1 MRLKLII
8 LFIVFLLLPALI
20 FSKVWFDRTTETIK
34 DNARQ
39 FSEQIVRQLN
49 YQLNDYFKD
58 LERSTLPLIAHP
70 LIRQFMLLHEDDS
83 YERFI
88 ISRDIESELLKP
100 AVFGRPDIFSMTIY
114 SSNGIHVSNQ
124 GASLSN
130 DDVQSY
136 LKNTEYDNFN
146 VMGIR
151 WVNGNPLLTVTR
163 KFKDTTTYRTSGLLV
178 VNIRLNEIWNIVS
191 QIQINSKGSLW
202 IIDSN
207 DRVLYNSK
215 NNMEKLGTE
224 VPSWFKI
231 GQREGST
238 NNYFIH
244 QDNDVSEIVNYN
256 RSDATGWTIIS
267 EFPFAELNKDLIKLR
282 DYTIWTFVVITLV
295 AVIIIG
301 GYTFYITNSLN
312 ILERLM
318 RQTQSGN
325 FHVRAPIKRE
335 RGLNNLFIG
344 FNNMISELK
353 RLVVE
358 VHASQLR
365 EKDLVLQQKESS
377 LRALQ
382 AQINPHF
389 LYNTLEIINSHALL
403 QNIRPISRMATALA
417 DMFRYCMKDTMNV
430 IELEEEL
437 NYILTY
443 LEIQRERFPQLEC
456 QIRCEKQLSDRIL
469 IARLSLQPLIE
480 NCFLRG
486 YEDHMLMPT
495 FIGITGEYQEGDFII
510 TVSDRGKGMLQD
522 IKDKFNY
529 IFTDSGEKGINDDK
543 YNYGVDGHIGLIN
556 VHARIRLLYGYPY
569 GLSIVRSDEKGTDIQ
584 LKVPVNSTTAG
595 DKDQQ

>member
-34 DNARQ
+34 ETTRQ
-39 FSEQIVRQLN
+39 FNEQLVRQLN

-70 LIRQFMLLHEDDS
+70 LIKQFMLLHEDDS
-83 YERFI
+83 YERFLI
-88 ISRDIESELLKP
+88 TRNIESDLLRP

-114 SSNGIHVSNQ
+114 SSNGIQVSNQ

-136 LKNTEYDNFN
+136 MKNTDYDNFN

-151 WVNGNPLLTVTR
+151 WVNGNPILTVTR

-178 VNIRLNEIWNIVS
+178 INIRLNEIWNIVS
-191 QIQINSKGSLW
+191 QIQISSKGSLW
-202 IIDSN
+202 IIDQN
-207 DRVLYNSK
+207 DRVLYNSQ
-215 NNMEKLGTE
+215 NNLAKLGTI
-224 VPSWFKI
+224 VPSWFKM
-231 GQREGST
+231 GQRAGSM

-244 QDNDVSEIVNYN
+244 QENDVSEIVNYN
-256 RSDATGWTIIS
+256 ISDATGWTIIS

-282 DYTIWTFVVITLV
+282 DYSIWTFVLITLV
-295 AVIIIG
+295 AVLIIG
-301 GYTFYITNSLN
+301 GYTIYITNSLN
-312 ILERLM
+312 VLERLM
-318 RQTQSGN
+318 RQTQNGN
-325 FHVRAPIKRE
+325 FHVRAPMKRE
-335 RGLNNLFIG
+335 RELNNLFIG
-344 FNNMISELK
+344 FNNMINELK
-353 RLVVE
+353 RLIVE

-382 AQINPHF
+382 SQINPHF

-403 QNIRPISRMATALA
+403 QEIRPISRMATSLA

-430 IELEEEL
+430 IKLEEEL

-443 LEIQRERFPQLEC
+443 LEIQKERFPQMEC
-456 QIRCEKQLSDRIL
+456 EIRCGKELSNQIL

-480 NCFLRG
+480 NCFLHG

-495 FIGITGEYQEGDFII
+495 FIGITGEYQKSDFII
-510 TVSDRGKGMLQD
+510 TVSDHGKGMPQD
-522 IKDKFNY
+522 IKDKFNN
-529 IFTDSGEKGINDDK
+529 IFTNTDAKGINNDN
-543 YNYGVDGHIGLIN
+543 YNNGVDGHIGLIN
-556 VHARIRLLYGYPY
+556 VHARIRLLFGYPY
-569 GLSIVRSDEKGTDIQ
+569 GLSIVKSDENGTDVQ
-584 LKVPVNSTTAG
+584 LKVPVNSTAVG
-595 DKDQQ
+595 ERI

>member
-1 MRLKLII
+1 MRLKLIM

-20 FSKVWFDRTTETIK
+20 FSKIWFDRTTETIK
-34 DNARQ
+34 ETTRQ
-39 FSEQIVRQLN
+39 FNEQLVRQLN

-70 LIRQFMLLHEDDS
+70 LIKQFMLLHEDDS
-83 YERFI
+83 YERFL
-88 ISRDIESELLKP
+88 ISRNIESDLLRP

-136 LKNTEYDNFN
+136 MKNTDNDNFN

-151 WVNGNPLLTVTR
+151 WVNGNPILTVTR

-178 VNIRLNEIWNIVS
+178 INLRLNEIWNIVS
-191 QIQINSKGSLW
+191 QIQLSSKGSLW
-202 IIDSN
+202 IIDQN
-207 DRVLYNSK
+207 DRVLYNSH
-215 NNMEKLGTE
+215 NNLEKLGTI
-224 VPSWFKI
+224 VPNWFKI
-231 GQREGST
+231 GQRAGST
-238 NNYFIH
+238 NNFFIH
-244 QDNDVSEIVNYN
+244 EENEVSEIVNYN
-256 RSDATGWTIIS
+256 ISDATGWTIIS

-282 DYTIWTFVVITLV
+282 DYSIWTFVVITLV
-295 AVIIIG
+295 AVFIIG
-301 GYTFYITNSLN
+301 GYTIYITNSLN
-312 ILERLM
+312 VLERLM
-318 RQTQSGN
+318 RQAQNGN
-325 FHVRAPIKRE
+325 FHVRAPVKRE
-335 RGLNNLFIG
+335 RGLNNLFVG

-382 AQINPHF
+382 FQINPHF
-389 LYNTLEIINSHALL
+389 LYNTLEMINSHALL
-403 QNIRPISRMATALA
+403 QEIRPISRMATALA

-430 IELEEEL
+430 IEFEEEL
-437 NYILTY
+437 TYILTY
-443 LEIQRERFPQLEC
+443 LEIQKERFPQMEC
-456 QIRCEKQLSDRIL
+456 KIRCEKEISNQIL

-480 NCFLRG
+480 NCFLHG

-510 TVSDRGKGMLQD
+510 TVSDHGKGMPQER
-522 IKDKFNY
+522 KDKFNT
-529 IFTDSGEKGINDDK
+529 IFTHTDAKGINNDN
-543 YNYGVDGHIGLIN
+543 YNNGVDGHIGLIN
-556 VHARIRLLYGYPY
+556 VHARIRLLFGYPY
-569 GLSIVRSDEKGTDIQ
+569 GLSIVKSDENGTDVQ
-584 LKVPVNSTTAG
+584 LKVPASSTAAG
-595 DKDQQ
+595 GRS

>member
-34 DNARQ
+34 ETTRQ
-39 FSEQIVRQLN
+39 FNEQLVRQLN

-70 LIRQFMLLHEDDS
+70 LIKQFMLLHEDDS
-83 YERFI
+83 YERFLI
-88 ISRDIESELLKP
+88 TRNIESDLLRP

-114 SSNGIHVSNQ
+114 SSNGIQVSNQ

-136 LKNTEYDNFN
+136 MKNTDYDNFN

-151 WVNGNPLLTVTR
+151 WVNGNPILTVTR

-178 VNIRLNEIWNIVS
+178 INIRLNEIWNIVS
-191 QIQINSKGSLW
+191 QIQISSKGSLW
-202 IIDSN
+202 IIDQN
-207 DRVLYNSK
+207 DRVLYNSQ
-215 NNMEKLGTE
+215 NNLAKLGTI
-224 VPSWFKI
+224 VPSWFKM
-231 GQREGST
+231 GQRAGSM

-244 QDNDVSEIVNYN
+244 QENDVSEIVNYN
-256 RSDATGWTIIS
+256 ISDATGWTIIS

-282 DYTIWTFVVITLV
+282 DYSIWTFVLITLV
-295 AVIIIG
+295 AVLIIG
-301 GYTFYITNSLN
+301 GYTIYITNSLN
-312 ILERLM
+312 VLERLM
-318 RQTQSGN
+318 RQTQNGN
-325 FHVRAPIKRE
+325 FHVRAPMKRE
-335 RGLNNLFIG
+335 RELNNLFIG
-344 FNNMISELK
+344 FNNMINELK
-353 RLVVE
+353 RLIVE

-382 AQINPHF
+382 SQINPHF

-403 QNIRPISRMATALA
+403 QEIRPISRMATSLA

-430 IELEEEL
+430 IKLEEEL

-443 LEIQRERFPQLEC
+443 LEIQKERFPQMEC
-456 QIRCEKQLSDRIL
+456 EIRCGKELSNQIL

-480 NCFLRG
+480 NCFLHG

-495 FIGITGEYQEGDFII
+495 FIGITGEYQKSDFII
-510 TVSDRGKGMLQD
+510 TVSDHGKGMPQD
-522 IKDKFNY
+522 IKDKFNN
-529 IFTDSGEKGINDDK
+529 IFTNTDAKGISNDN
-543 YNYGVDGHIGLIN
+543 YNNGVDGHIGLIN
-556 VHARIRLLYGYPY
+556 VHARIRLLFGYPY
-569 GLSIVRSDEKGTDIQ
+569 GLSIVKSDENGTDVQ
-584 LKVPVNSTTAG
+584 LKVPVNSTAVG
-595 DKDQQ
+595 ERI

>member
-1 MRLKLII
+1 M

-20 FSKVWFDRTTETIK
+20 FSKIWFDRTTETIK
-34 DNARQ
+34 ETTRQ
-39 FSEQIVRQLN
+39 FNEQLVRQLN

-70 LIRQFMLLHEDDS
+70 LIKQFMLLHEDDS
-83 YERFI
+83 YERFL
-88 ISRDIESELLKP
+88 ISRNIESDLLRP

-114 SSNGIHVSNQ
+114 SSNGIQVSNQ

-136 LKNTEYDNFN
+136 MKNTEYGNFN

-151 WVNGNPLLTVTR
+151 WVNGNPILTVTR
-163 KFKDTTTYRTSGLLV
+163 KFKDTTTYRTPGLLV
-178 VNIRLNEIWNIVS
+178 INIRLNEIWNMVS
-191 QIQINSKGSLW
+191 QIQLSSNGSLW
-202 IIDSN
+202 IIDQN
-207 DRVLYNSK
+207 DRVLYNSE
-215 NNMEKLGTE
+215 NNLEKLGAI
-224 VPSWFKI
+224 VPGWFKT
-231 GQREGST
+231 GQREGSM
-238 NNYFIH
+238 NNYFVH
-244 QDNDVSEIVNYN
+244 QENDVLEIVNYN
-256 RSDATGWTIIS
+256 ISDATGWTIIS
-267 EFPFAELNKDLIKLR
+267 EFPIAELNKDLIKLR
-282 DYTIWTFVVITLV
+282 DYSIWTFVVITLV
-295 AVIIIG
+295 AVFIIG

-312 ILERLM
+312 VLERLM

-365 EKDLVLQQKESS
+365 EKDLILQQKESR

-382 AQINPHF
+382 SQINPHF
-389 LYNTLEIINSHALL
+389 LYNTLEMINSHALL
-403 QNIRPISRMATALA
+403 QEIRPISKMATALA

-443 LEIQRERFPQLEC
+443 LEIQKERFPQLEC
-456 QIRCEKQLSDRIL
+456 KIRFEKELSNQIL

-480 NCFLRG
+480 NCFLHG

-495 FIGITGEYQEGDFII
+495 FIGITGEFQEGHFIV
-510 TVSDRGKGMLQD
+510 TVSDQGKGMPQD
-522 IKDKFNY
+522 IKDKFNN
-529 IFTDSGEKGINDDK
+529 IFANTDAKGISNDN
-543 YNYGVDGHIGLIN
+543 YNNGVDGHIGLIN
-556 VHARIRLLYGYPY
+556 VHARIRLLFGYPY
-569 GLSIVRSDEKGTDIQ
+569 GLSILRSDENGTDIQ
-584 LKVPVNSTTAG
+584 LKVPVNP
-595 DKDQQ
+595 QQ